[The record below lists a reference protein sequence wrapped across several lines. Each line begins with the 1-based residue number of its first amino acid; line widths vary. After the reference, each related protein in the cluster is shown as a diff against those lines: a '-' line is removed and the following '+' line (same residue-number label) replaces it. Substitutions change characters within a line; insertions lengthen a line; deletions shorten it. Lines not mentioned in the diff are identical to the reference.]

1 MITLQVD
8 HDIKCVRICE
18 IIRKIAKQMI
28 RLNSNQA
35 IITITTPNMNAI
47 VKQERK
53 RERKENKT
61 NTLNNKK

>member
-1 MITLQVD
+1 
-8 HDIKCVRICE
+8 
-18 IIRKIAKQMI
+18 MI

>member
-1 MITLQVD
+1 
-8 HDIKCVRICE
+8 
-18 IIRKIAKQMI
+18 MI

-53 RERKENKT
+53 RKEKKR
-61 NTLNNKK
+61 NTFNNKMK